1 LESID
6 SGDPLSYSLLQLL
19 QSATALLRIEYIAA
33 ISACFILLL
42 LSALTSGAEAA
53 FFSLTPQELEK
64 SRVSTN
70 KSQQLIHHLLQTPRQ
85 LLASLLII
93 NNAINV
99 SIITLCAYIA
109 WQLFGTTSMAAAVM
123 LGSLLVVTF
132 LIVFF
137 GEVLPKVYARKNGY
151 AIAQRMAPV
160 LEFMRP
166 VLRPLAWLLTR
177 ISMFID
183 ERYRVRSYSQTLEEL
198 HHSLDVA
205 LNNEETSPEERKI
218 LRGIVNFGSITVKQ
232 IMRPRIDIVAFPQSA
247 TLPELLP
254 QITQWGY
261 SRLPVYS
268 QSTDS
273 IDGILYVKDLLPH
286 LNKGADFNWQGLI
299 RAPFFVPETKHISDL
314 LQDFKEKHVHMAIV
328 VNEYG
333 TTVGLLTME
342 DVIEEIMGEIND
354 EYDEGDEIIYS
365 QLDENTFIFDGKT
378 SLHDFCK
385 ITEIPFDAFNEVKS
399 EHETVAGLMLAL
411 FGRIPFVGEEVSYG
425 RYYFTVESA
434 DNKRVKRVKINVASK
449 KEHYH
454 KVS

>member
-1 LESID
+1 M
-6 SGDPLSYSLLQLL
+6 LQLL
-19 QSATALLRIEYIAA
+19 QSASALLKIEYIAA
-33 ISACFILLL
+33 TAACFILLL

-53 FFSLTPQELEK
+53 FFSLTDQDLEK
-64 SRVSTN
+64 SRRSTH
-70 KSQQLIHHLLQTPRQ
+70 KSQQLVYHLLQSPRQ

-93 NNAINV
+93 NNALNV
-99 SIITLCAYIA
+99 SIITLSAYIA
-109 WQLFGTTSMAAAVM
+109 WKIFGTTSMAAPVM
-123 LGSLLVVTF
+123 VVSLLLVTF

-137 GEVLPKVYARKNGY
+137 GGVLPKVYARKYGY
-151 AIAQRMAPV
+151 TIAQRMAPI
-160 LEFMRP
+160 LES
-166 VLRPLAWLLTR
+166 LRPMLSPVAWLLTR
-177 ISMFID
+177 ISSFID
-183 ERYRVRSYSQTLEEL
+183 RRYRTRSYSKSLEEL

-205 LNNEETSPEERKI
+205 LSNEETSPEERKI

-232 IMRPRIDIVAFPQSA
+232 IMRPRMDIVAFPRGA

-261 SRLPVYS
+261 SRVPVYRH
-268 QSTDS
+268 STDQ

-286 LNKGADFNWQGLI
+286 LGKGADFNWQRLI
-299 RAPFFVPETKHISDL
+299 RLPFFVPETKHISDL

-333 TTVGLLTME
+333 TTTGLLTME
-342 DVIEEIMGEIND
+342 DVVEEVVGEIND
-354 EYDEGDEIIYS
+354 EYDDEEEIIYS

-385 ITEIPFDAFNEVKS
+385 ITEIPFDAFNGVKN

-411 FGRIPFVGEEVSYG
+411 FGRIPTVGEDTTYG
-425 RYYFTVESA
+425 RYHFTIESA
-434 DNKRVKRVKINVASK
+434 DTKRIKRVKINVTSK
-449 KEHYH
+449 KENYH

>member
-1 LESID
+1 M
-6 SGDPLSYSLLQLL
+6 
-19 QSATALLRIEYIAA
+19 
-33 ISACFILLL
+33 L

-53 FFSLTPQELEK
+53 FFSLSPQEIEK
-64 SRVSTN
+64 ARTS
-70 KSQQLIHHLLQTPRQ
+70 KDDKLQLVHRLLQTPRQ

-109 WQLFGTTSMAAAVM
+109 WQVTNSVAISAATLIV
-123 LGSLLVVTF
+123 SVLVITF

-137 GEVLPKVYARKNGY
+137 GEVLPKVYARQHGP

-160 LEFMRP
+160 LSALSP
-166 VLRPLAWLLTR
+166 VLKPITWLLTG
-177 ISMFID
+177 ISYYID
-183 ERYRVRSYSQTLEEL
+183 KRYRVRSYSQTLEEL
-198 HHSLDVA
+198 HNSLDVA
-205 LNNEETSPEERKI
+205 MSNEGTSPEERKI

-232 IMRPRIDIVAFPQSA
+232 IMRPRMDIVAFPQSA

-254 QITQWGY
+254 QIIQWGY
-261 SRLPVYS
+261 SRVPVYT

-286 LNKGADFNWQGLI
+286 LDKGADFKWQSLI
-299 RAPFFVPETKHISDL
+299 RAPFFVPETKHIANL
-314 LQDFKEKHVHMAIV
+314 LQDFREKHVHMAIV

-333 TTVGLLTME
+333 TTAGLLTME
-342 DVIEEIMGEIND
+342 DVIEEIVGEIND
-354 EYDEGDEIIYS
+354 EFDDEDEIIYS

-385 ITEIPFDAFNEVKS
+385 ITEVPFDAFKEVKS